1 MHGKSSSTYT
11 QHLALQ
17 QYFSH
22 PRVYLYTDSEEEE
35 ESVRRVEEKSGSQ
48 LREIHKVF
56 FCEEHR
62 KPWTREC
69 RGGL

>member
-1 MHGKSSSTYT
+1 MHGKSSSTHT

-35 ESVRRVEEKSGSQ
+35 EEEEEKKKSMRRVEEESGSQ
-48 LREIHKVF
+48 L
-56 FCEEHR
+56 
-62 KPWTREC
+62 
-69 RGGL
+69 